1 MLCLLYRTPY
11 VLFPVC
17 VFLTSLSV
25 SHLYLFCCWQPW
37 DLSQNIMAELLC
49 EVWWKGFP
57 DGGGGEGLWCLGIS
71 EEGALKGTGE
81 LSWISEE
88 DRNKKEIEHE
98 MRQEVNL
105 GRKSLLVLKKPLLCH
120 YMLGL
125 RISIGAENHYAS
137 CRLYRTVLL
146 IYALVLSLYIIT
158 IFVALA
164 AYKSQKNSCAG
175 FSIFSPLFPDYSF
188 EVSRCCVCTNDNTLW
203 FLQP

>member
-17 VFLTSLSV
+17 VSYQFVCISLVSV
-25 SHLYLFCCWQPW
+25 LLLATVRPLPEYHGRA
-37 DLSQNIMAELLC
+37 IMRSVVE
-49 EVWWKGFP
+49 GFP
-57 DGGGGEGLWCLGIS
+57 GWRGWGGLWCLGIS

-88 DRNKKEIEHE
+88 DRNKKEIEHG

-120 YMLGL
+120 MLGL

-146 IYALVLSLYIIT
+146 IYALFLSLYIIT
-158 IFVALA
+158 IFAALA

-175 FSIFSPLFPDYSF
+175 FSVFSPLFPDYSF